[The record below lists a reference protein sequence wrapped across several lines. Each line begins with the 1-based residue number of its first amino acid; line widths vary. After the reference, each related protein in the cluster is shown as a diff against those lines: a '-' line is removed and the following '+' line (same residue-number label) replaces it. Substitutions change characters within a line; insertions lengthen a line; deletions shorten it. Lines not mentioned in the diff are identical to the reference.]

1 LGGEVEEAAQD
12 RWREFTVMILQVFR
26 RLMCFGDIA
35 TVPTTRRDAAA
46 VAVGTNRL
54 ASSESISASGEGTA
68 ISLQLRECCCHM
80 VLHLLNVFQD
90 ALMQLDKDERLAKLE
105 ETFDSV
111 CEDYKRILAMAL

>member
-1 LGGEVEEAAQD
+1 
-12 RWREFTVMILQVFR
+12 
-26 RLMCFGDIA
+26 
-35 TVPTTRRDAAA
+35 
-46 VAVGTNRL
+46 
-54 ASSESISASGEGTA
+54 
-68 ISLQLRECCCHM
+68 M